1 MITKKLKDEI
11 YGWDPNAFKG
21 KGYWFVLGTKGGLG
35 RAASQAEAKK
45 LGKPPL
51 AETIPESPEVYDTV
65 EDTGRSAEYKIKD
78 KLYSEAE
85 RVKSTALSDLISEKL
100 MSGESLG
107 KSIKGSISEKTK
119 AKLTGIKEKFDFSKT
134 FDPLNIAKGLG
145 GNLGATLLGRATGR
159 TKEDISYF
167 TGIKPKDDD
176 EEGSSPKTKQ
186 TKRKKDP
193 LHTKVSPGKAE
204 PVKRGDAIADVL
216 AKLYNL
222 TKRIDE
228 METKRMEIQKDFK
241 KEKEEEKQGFLD
253 KLISKLTGK
262 KEEKKSTTTKK
273 VGGGGGAGLGLN
285 IPDIVTSI
293 LESMNIPA
301 IVTSILV
308 GLHIGKKEINE
319 SARKEFEKDPKKF
332 IAENLPYSIDF
343 EKISEFFFG
352 KEDKPITPEMHA
364 QKLQESDDKRAAAL
378 INPAAGETL
387 PSPSEFSK
395 MNSSA
400 PTSPSNEQTQKTIQD
415 RITASPV
422 PKDNVKPDTAQSPQ
436 VSTAPASSD
445 GKTMDTDK
453 VSTPI
458 DAPAPVPQPNTEE
471 DEKLQKVS
479 LELDQNQQQGTGSSA
494 TVVNAPITNIVN
506 SGGEV
511 LFEKLTG
518 IRTDDSTLKRIHM
531 QNYRWV

>member
-45 LGKPPL
+45 LGKPPI
-51 AETIPESPEVYDTV
+51 AETIPESPEVYDIV
-65 EDTGRSAEYKIKD
+65 EEDTGRSTEYKIKD
-78 KLYSEAE
+78 KLYSEAK

-107 KSIKGSISEKTK
+107 QSIKGSISEKTK

-167 TGIKPKDDD
+167 TGIKTKDDE

-262 KEEKKSTTTKK
+262 KEEKKSTTTRI
-273 VGGGGGAGLGLN
+273 VGGGGGAGIGLG
-285 IPDIVTSI
+285 IP
-293 LESMNIPA
+293 EIPE
-301 IVTSILV
+301 
-308 GLHIGKKEINE
+308 GE
-319 SARKEFEKDPKKF
+319 RK
-332 IAENLPYSIDF
+332 
-343 EKISEFFFG
+343 
-352 KEDKPITPEMHA
+352 DKPTGKPTEKPTAEEMPSPEDVEKPKENSFLKWILKSRKM
-364 QKLQESDDKRAAAL
+364 LGWMAAL
-378 INPAAGETL
+378 EPSELGDATLPPPDELNALIQKVQEDDERKAAESINPAAGETL

-445 GKTMDTDK
+445 GKTMDTDT

-458 DAPAPVPQPNTEE
+458 DAPAAVPQPDTEE